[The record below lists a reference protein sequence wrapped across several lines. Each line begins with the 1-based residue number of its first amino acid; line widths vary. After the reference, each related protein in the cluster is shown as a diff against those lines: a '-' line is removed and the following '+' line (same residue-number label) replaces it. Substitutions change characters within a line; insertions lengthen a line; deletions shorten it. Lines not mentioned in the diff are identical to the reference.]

1 MLLLQRAIQT
11 LIQSVVNP
19 LSIYY
24 FYYDVKIRKTN
35 DFANDIS
42 RLKCNLTVDWFGIL
56 LENSIAIEVKTIVY
70 NKDVVVLFLFF
81 FSYIFEWGRHREKN
95 TPDRT
100 PARDYTFTF
109 GWHFSFFLKK
119 KTKQNKTTTNAGNLP
134 WRNTLLWRLIGLP
147 YSNFKSFSAESPLL

>member
-1 MLLLQRAIQT
+1 MILVQRAIQT

-119 KTKQNKTTTNAGNLP
+119 KTKQNKTTTNANLP